1 MNDLALIIIGI
12 IIAGLIILGLS
23 TGASDSKIKKNLL
36 SQKDRAMHPAP
47 DKSLLRTQPA
57 EGDLILG
64 KHGTQY
70 VCWDMNKDAHI
81 LIIGGSGSGKSSCLV
96 LPFLLTNPNS
106 TVFAIDIKGELVVK
120 GRMKNDPRICVFS
133 PHDHSGFGF
142 DVFYGINRDSSPQ
155 EILQT
160 MQTIAFSL
168 IPLGDKD
175 KFWNISAR
183 NMFIGLLIYYFN
195 TGRNSLISCID
206 AILGSPVRDQL
217 EEIANNAEPG
227 SNEYKY
233 LNQFIGDGMA
243 DETLLSVYMNMSN
256 PLSCFSDTNLR
267 WAFAEAPRKVNPLVL
282 EQRKSIFLSI
292 PEHKLSAWSG
302 PLAMIVNL
310 TLDELSKR
318 PENSHRIVFL
328 LDELGRIISSGGA
341 LDGLVDASM
350 TLRSRKVSL
359 CLVVQ
364 QIESLSAGFAE
375 SKVTTLVGNCNIKVV
390 LDASS
395 SKTQKTVCT
404 DWVPKY
410 IQRKQSKS
418 SGKNRSSSYNYEEK
432 DCLVPSD
439 LMSLTKNGEAVII
452 TPLGY
457 MMLHKCPYFK
467 DKYLQPVSEQIHA
480 YNAQFL

>member
-1 MNDLALIIIGI
+1 MDEYIWILYIAVAFLAVLF
-12 IIAGLIILGLS
+12 LS
-23 TGASDSKIKKNLL
+23 SSKSDAKIKQNLERQKN
-36 SQKDRAMHPAP
+36 RAMHPAP
-47 DKSLLRTQPA
+47 DKSLLRAQPA

-64 KHGTQY
+64 KHGSQY
-70 VCWDMNKDAHI
+70 VCWDLNKDSHI
-81 LIIGGSGSGKSSCLV
+81 LVIGGSGSGKSSCLV
-96 LPFLLTNPNS
+96 LPFLLTNPNA
-106 TVFAIDIKGELVVK
+106 TVFAIDIKGELVAK

-133 PHDHSGFGF
+133 PHDHRGYGF
-142 DVFYGINRDSSPQ
+142 DVFYGINRDSTPQ

-168 IPLGDKD
+168 IPLGEKD
-175 KFWNISAR
+175 KFWAISAR

-195 TGRNSLISCID
+195 NGRKTLISCID

-217 EEIANNAEPG
+217 EEIANNSDPS

-233 LNQFIGDGMA
+233 LNQFAGEGMA
-243 DETLLSVYMNMSN
+243 DETLLSVYMNMANS
-256 PLSCFSDTNLR
+256 LSCFSDTNLR
-267 WAFAEAPRKVNPLVL
+267 WAFADAPRKVDPLVL
-282 EQRKSIFLSI
+282 EQKRSIFLSI
-292 PEHKLSAWSG
+292 PEHKLVAWSG

-364 QIESLSAGFAE
+364 QIESLNAGFSE

-395 SKTQKTVCT
+395 SKTQKTVCG

-410 IQRKQSKS
+410 IQRKQSKT
-418 SGKNRSSSYNYEEK
+418 SGKNLSSSYNFEEK
-432 DCLVPSD
+432 DRLVPSD
-439 LMSLTKNGEAVII
+439 LMSLPRNGEAVVI

-457 MMLHKCPYFK
+457 MMLKKCPYYK
-467 DKYLQPVSEQIHA
+467 DKYLQPVSEQIRA
-480 YNAQFL
+480 YNDQCK